1 MDNLKRKVKELLP
14 KQWQEAFLNTQKD
27 IIEFSFEPD
36 GELPLLTS
44 KAGGV
49 GYVPKNMVFPVN
61 PDGKPLSLLA
71 QINFAEMPAL
81 DPYPSHGLL
90 AFYVDYYDDLIGAD
104 FDNYDN
110 KEGYRVLY
118 FESFDA
124 ENYSREA
131 QLALHIPFQEEEKF
145 PIVDTELAMIPS
157 LTKQILLTDS
167 VEFEQTFGTGKYEFD
182 GFDPYDEKYEE
193 MLGFGTQ
200 LGGYPSFTQADPREY
215 LNDGKQH
222 DLLLFQLDSCYGSGQ
237 DWEIMWGDA
246 GIGNFFISPED
257 LKAKNFENAWYNW
270 DCS

>member
-1 MDNLKRKVKELLP
+1 
-14 KQWQEAFLNTQKD
+14 
-27 IIEFSFEPD
+27 
-36 GELPLLTS
+36 
-44 KAGGV
+44 
-49 GYVPKNMVFPVN
+49 
-61 PDGKPLSLLA
+61 
-71 QINFAEMPAL
+71 
-81 DPYPSHGLL
+81 
-90 AFYVDYYDDLIGAD
+90 
-104 FDNYDN
+104 
-110 KEGYRVLY
+110 VLY

-124 ENYSREA
+124 ESYSREE

-145 PIVDTELAMIPS
+145 PIADTELAMIPS

-193 MLGFGTQ
+193 MLGFCTQ

-237 DWEIMWGDA
+237 DWEFMWGDA

-257 LKAKNFENAWYNW
+257 LKAKKFENAWYNW